1 MPAPADV
8 WNDTT
13 GAIAVEL
20 LAATVPGVTIETRGR
35 TTPSCNMVGRH
46 FAQPDERIC
55 PADLRVSSILSRG
68 HATTLWS
75 YSGMLIAH
83 ALEFR
88 TQVRGR
94 EDGWRRCL
102 STPRTIEL
110 LHRHGEQ
117 HLAALCL
124 RLGKCRRAAVPH
136 CEKENHASA
145 AGRQC
150 DKQKKAPCFQAA
162 VPPLAVLSWPQRR
175 QRATVFFCRLRCHG
189 AGVAALAAAATA
201 SAAAE
206 HAGGG
211 RVGGAGCNILFTLAY
226 HALGSSR
233 RLVYIMRTLLQQT
246 VNVALARVPAS
257 VLLHTA

>member
-1 MPAPADV
+1 
-8 WNDTT
+8 
-13 GAIAVEL
+13 
-20 LAATVPGVTIETRGR
+20 
-35 TTPSCNMVGRH
+35 
-46 FAQPDERIC
+46 
-55 PADLRVSSILSRG
+55 
-68 HATTLWS
+68 
-75 YSGMLIAH
+75 MLIAH

-150 DKQKKAPCFQAA
+150 DKQRKAPCFQAA

-175 QRATVFFCRLRCHG
+175 QRATFFSVACDATALASRRWRLLRLRLQQLNTQ
-189 AGVAALAAAATA
+189 AEGV
-201 SAAAE
+201 
-206 HAGGG
+206 
-211 RVGGAGCNILFTLAY
+211 RGGAGCKILFTLAY
-226 HALGSSR
+226 HALGLKSPPRLYYENVVAGRPSMWHSR
-233 RLVYIMRTLLQQT
+233 VSQHQCSCTPPSIGGLGHW
-246 VNVALARVPAS
+246 ACK
-257 VLLHTA
+257 TAY

>member
-46 FAQPDERIC
+46 FAQPDKRIC

-162 VPPLAVLSWPQRR
+162 VPPLAVLSWPTESHCFFLSLAMPRR
-175 QRATVFFCRLRCHG
+175 WRRG
-189 AGVAALAAAATA
+189 AGSCCDCV
-201 SAAAE
+201 
-206 HAGGG
+206 
-211 RVGGAGCNILFTLAY
+211 C
-226 HALGSSR
+226 SS
-233 RLVYIMRTLLQQT
+233 
-246 VNVALARVPAS
+246 
-257 VLLHTA
+257 